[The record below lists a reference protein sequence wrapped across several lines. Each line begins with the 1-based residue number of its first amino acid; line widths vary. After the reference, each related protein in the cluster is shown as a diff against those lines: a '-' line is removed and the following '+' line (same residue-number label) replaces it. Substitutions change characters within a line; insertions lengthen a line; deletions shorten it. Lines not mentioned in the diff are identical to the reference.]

1 MIENGQ
7 HKSTRQAKK
16 GLGQY
21 LKKFNSS
28 EEQEKPAPNFCEHPK
43 VQQA

>member
-1 MIENGQ
+1 MA
-7 HKSTRQAKK
+7 STKAQGRQKK